1 MKLIITKIVRNLRN
15 EKIPKNCYAFQYFP
29 NSKDE
34 ICDCK
39 VFCKFPPKGNTG
51 IPILNP
57 YNNISNSLTLNCK
70 SSILK

>member
-1 MKLIITKIVRNLRN
+1 MKLITTKIIRNLRN
-15 EKIPKNCYAFQYFP
+15 DKIPKNCYAFQYLP

-39 VFCKFPPKGNTG
+39 IFCKFPPKGNTR
-51 IPILNP
+51 IPIFYLFGNVQ
-57 YNNISNSLTLNCK
+57 NSLTLNCK